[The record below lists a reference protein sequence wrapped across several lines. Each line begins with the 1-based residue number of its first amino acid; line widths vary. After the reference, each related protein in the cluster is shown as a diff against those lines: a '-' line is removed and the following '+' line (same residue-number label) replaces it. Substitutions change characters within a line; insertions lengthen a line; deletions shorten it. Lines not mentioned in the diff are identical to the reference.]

1 MEASS
6 ITALIVEDDQHH
18 PVGVLHMHD
27 ILRAGV
33 V

>member
-1 MEASS
+1 MEKSS
-6 ITALIVEDDQHH
+6 ITALIVENQLQH
-18 PVGVLHMHD
+18 PVGMLHMHD